1 MKSLNVAINNTINNI
16 SIVVVVVII
25 VVIIIIIINIIII
38 IITVIFFTC
47 YNSAN
52 MQQSPVAIYTNV
64 IMLPKT

>member
-25 VVIIIIIINIIII
+25 IVIIINIIIIII